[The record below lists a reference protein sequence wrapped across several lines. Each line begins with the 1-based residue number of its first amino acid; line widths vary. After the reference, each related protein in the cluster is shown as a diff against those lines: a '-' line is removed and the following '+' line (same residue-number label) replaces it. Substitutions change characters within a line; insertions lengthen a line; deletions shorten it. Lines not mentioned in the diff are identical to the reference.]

1 MNMKRIAT
9 SVLTLSLIGFITV
22 ESYGQD
28 KQSPSGLSGT
38 KAPTSVGGPKPS
50 IGKAPSAQPAQDV
63 DANQV
68 IVASPTSLDLGEIS
82 TSEKATGIVTLT
94 NTSDAPVK
102 ILQSKASCGCTT
114 SDFKPNS
121 IIQPGESLDVEVEM
135 AGKGRARTISKT
147 VTFNIEG
154 YPSLRVPVK
163 VKTIAYVTIDR
174 DPVTIGD
181 SQTTKLT
188 LTSIDGQPFKVT
200 NMVPAASTG
209 LSEEA
214 APEQTIEIDWDEWWN
229 NVMSTKMTIRLDHP
243 LCKEITTNVRLN
255 PEQRARLND
264 LIRERRASGD
274 LITKDP
280 SKPLTGD
287 QLARHIKAGQGE
299 KVLKY
304 IEEGKGKYNAVDK
317 GGVSL
322 LSVAAEEG
330 DADTIIGL
338 LDMGEDVERVDR
350 VNRTP
355 LMYAARSKNNEAIQ
369 VLLDAGADIQSR
381 DTLGNAPIS
390 WASGFGNADGVAL
403 LIENGADVNVRD
415 AVLGYTPLLWASGF
429 GDANSI
435 PILLKEGADVSVRD
449 NAEGRTPL
457 MHAVRTGTLAGV
469 EQLLGADASLTAID
483 NGGQT
488 AVMIAAGSNNVTL
501 AKVKLLVES
510 GADVTAK
517 DKAGLNALDHAKSRT
532 DAQGELI
539 VKYLESL

>member
-9 SVLTLSLIGFITV
+9 SILTASLICLASTTV
-22 ESYGQD
+22 LAQD
-28 KQSPSGLSGT
+28 KQGPSGLSGT
-38 KAPTSVGGPKPS
+38 KAPTSVGGPKPT
-50 IGKAPSAQPAQDV
+50 IGVTSQSQPAQDG
-63 DANQV
+63 DASQV
-68 IVASPTSLDLGEIS
+68 IVASPESLDLGEIS
-82 TSEKATGIVTLT
+82 TSEKATGVITLT
-94 NTSDAPVK
+94 NPSDEPVK

-121 IIQPGESLDVEVEM
+121 IIKPGESLDVEVQM
-135 AGKGRARTISKT
+135 DGKGRARTISKT

-174 DPVTIGD
+174 DPITIGEGE
-181 SQTTKLT
+181 TTKLT

-200 NMVPAASTG
+200 NMVPAALTG
-209 LSEEA
+209 YPEEA
-214 APEQTIEIDWDEWWN
+214 SPEQTIEIDWNTWWES
-229 NVMSTKMTIRLDHP
+229 VMSTKMTIRLDHP

-264 LIRERRASGD
+264 LIRERRANGD
-274 LITKDP
+274 LLTKDP
-280 SKPLTGD
+280 TKPLTGD

-304 IEEGKGKYNAVDK
+304 IKEGKGTYNAVDK
-317 GGVSL
+317 GGISL

-330 DADTIIGL
+330 DAVTILGL
-338 LDMGEDVERVDR
+338 LEMGANVERVDR

-355 LMYAARSKNNEAIQ
+355 LMYAARSKNNDAIQ

-381 DTLGNAPIS
+381 DTLGNSPLS
-390 WASGFGNADGVAL
+390 WAAGFGDADGVAL

-429 GDANSI
+429 GDAKSI
-435 PILLKEGADVSVRD
+435 PILLEEGADVSVRD

-469 EQLLGADASLTAID
+469 EQLLDANASLTAID

-488 AVMIAAGSNNVTL
+488 PLMIAAGSNNVTL
-501 AKVKLLVES
+501 AKVKLLVER
-510 GADVTAK
+510 GADAKAK
-517 DKAGLNALDHAKSRT
+517 DKAGMNALGHAKSRT
-532 DAQGELI
+532 DSQGTLI
-539 VKYLESL
+539 VEYLESL